1 MVVRREYQ
9 DLSISLKVDPD
20 LMEQAIYGLMA
31 NAIEASPDGAEL
43 LISATQDEEN
53 VTIGI
58 RDYGPGLPFRPEPGN
73 LEPGP
78 STKRFG
84 TGLGIPIAYKIC
96 QSHGWN
102 LAFEVVDEGGTL
114 VTITAPTERRIT

>member
-1 MVVRREYQ
+1 MPVTLR
-9 DLSISLKVDPD
+9 VDTD
-20 LMEQAIYGLMA
+20 LMEQAIYGLLA
-31 NAIEASPDGAEL
+31 NAVDASPDRAEL
-43 LISATQDEEN
+43 LITVTEDERT

-58 RDYGPGLPFRPEPGN
+58 RDYGPGLPFKPEPGN

-102 LAFEVVDEGGTL
+102 LGFEVQDAGTL
-114 VTITAPTERRIT
+114 VRITAPESGNTGNVGSE

>member
-1 MVVRREYQ
+1 
-9 DLSISLKVDPD
+9 
-20 LMEQAIYGLMA
+20 MEQAVYGLMA

-43 LISATQDEEN
+43 LITAHEQEET
-53 VTIGI
+53 VTVGI

-96 QSHGWN
+96 QSHGWS
-102 LAFEVVDEGGTL
+102 LSFEVIDNSGTQ
-114 VTITAPTERRIT
+114 VKITAPKYPASTSARV